1 MKWIDRITYVT
12 FGVNIAAI
20 LFYFVGLPI
29 ILTTIPEAVDKIT
42 ANNSLNPKRI
52 AMAVI

>member
-29 ILTTIPEAVDKIT
+29 ILTTIPGAVDKIT
-42 ANNSLNPKRI
+42 ANNSLNPYSI
-52 AMAVI
+52 AMVVI